1 MAIEA
6 LRLVK
11 EWGTARIQAHCAS
24 LWAPVL
30 DALGGARATRSRT
43 PAWRG
48 HHLVG
53 VRPPAGAD
61 TSALAAR
68 LAAADVHVSWRGA
81 SIRVSPHLYNTP
93 EDMQAL
99 VPR

>member
-1 MAIEA
+1 M
-6 LRLVK
+6 R
-11 EWGTARIQAHCAS
+11 R

-30 DALGGARATRSRT
+30 DGLTGSAGYAIEDA
-43 PAWRG
+43 AWRG

-53 VRPPAGAD
+53 VRPPVGAD
-61 TSALAAR
+61 MRDMAAR

-99 VPR
+99 SAALTERYA